1 MQQLIVEFL
10 AMNFLELTAVV
21 LAIAY
26 LLLAVRESLWCWG
39 AAFVSTAIYLYLFF
53 AARLYMESVL
63 QVFYLFMAV
72 YGWQQWRRGESGG
85 KKLDVST
92 WPLIVHVWAVV
103 CILALSVAS
112 GWMLASYTQAAFPY
126 LDSFT
131 SWGAVWTTYLVTKKK
146 LENWLYWIVID
157 SICIYLYE
165 LRGLQLTAIL
175 FALYVVISI
184 FGYVSWQRVSRQ
196 NLDSPA

>member
-10 AMNFLELTAVV
+10 AMNFLELTAVL

-53 AARLYMESVL
+53 AARLYMESAL
-63 QVFYLFMAV
+63 QLFYLFMAV
-72 YGWQQWRRGESGG
+72 YGWRQWRRGGG
-85 KKLDVST
+85 GEKQLDVST
-92 WPLIVHVWAVV
+92 WPLIVHVRAVT
-103 CILALSVAS
+103 CIVALSVAS
-112 GWMLASYTQAAFPY
+112 GWMLASYTEAAFPY

-131 SWGAVWTTYLVTKKK
+131 TWGAVWTTYLVTRKK

-157 SICIYLYE
+157 SVGIYLYE
-165 LRGLQLTAIL
+165 LRGLQLTAVL

-184 FGYVSWQRVSRQ
+184 FGYVSWQRVSKQ

>member
-10 AMNFLELTAVV
+10 AMNFLELTAVT

-72 YGWQQWRRGESGG
+72 YGWQQWRRGESDE
-85 KKLDVST
+85 KKLEVST
-92 WPLIVHVWAVV
+92 WPLTVHVRAVV

-112 GWMLASYTQAAFPY
+112 GWILASYTQAAFPY

-131 SWGAVWTTYLVTKKK
+131 SWGAVWTTYLVTRKK

-157 SICIYLYE
+157 SVGMYLYE
-165 LRGLQLTAIL
+165 LRGLQLTAAL

-184 FGYVSWQRVSRQ
+184 FGYVSWLRVSKQ

>member
-26 LLLAVRESLWCWG
+26 LLLAVRENLWCWG
-39 AAFVSTAIYLYLFF
+39 AAFVSTVIYLYLFF

-72 YGWQQWRRGESGG
+72 YGWQQWRRGENDERH
-85 KKLDVST
+85 LDVST
-92 WPLIVHVWAVV
+92 WPLSVHLRAVA
-103 CILALSVAS
+103 CIIALSVAS

-131 SWGAVWTTYLVTKKK
+131 SWGAVWTTYLVTRKK

-157 SICIYLYE
+157 SVGIYLYE
-165 LRGLQLTAIL
+165 LRGLQLTAAL

-184 FGYVSWQRVSRQ
+184 FGYVSWLRVSKQ